1 MSNRSSSGSGA
12 DCSLSLDRIGRDGK
26 LSLRFARRGLRT
38 DLVRSS
44 FTLPL
49 QVLAPLALE
58 DGSAYLSLL
67 NPTGGVLGGDR
78 LTTEIVLDP
87 GAHASL
93 TTPSATR
100 VYRADGLLAIHD
112 TVIRVG
118 EGATLEYFPDHLIP
132 HPGAALRQSLRVE
145 IAVGGRA
152 LLWEA
157 MACGR
162 VARNERWK
170 FREVVSDTEVLV
182 RGKPA
187 WLSRTK
193 INPDEL
199 SPERLGVAEVYA
211 YNGSLAILAD
221 GFTLWPQLIAEIN
234 RELAAFPEVHAGVS
248 KLAGDGCLVRLLAN
262 SAIDLT
268 GMSAA
273 LWTVA
278 RALVLDLPALES
290 RKY

>member
-12 DCSLSLDRIGRDGK
+12 DCSLSLDRIGRDGR
-26 LSLRFARRGLRT
+26 LSLRFARHGSRT

-49 QVLAPLALE
+49 QVLAPLAME
-58 DGSAYLSLL
+58 DGSAYVLLL
-67 NPTGGVLGGDR
+67 NPTGGILGGDR
-78 LTTEIVLDP
+78 LTTEIVLEP

-100 VYRADGLLAIHD
+100 VYRADNLLAIQD
-112 TVIRVG
+112 TVIRMG
-118 EGATLEYFPDHLIP
+118 EGAILEYFPDHLIP

-145 IAVGGRA
+145 IAAGGRA

-182 RGKPA
+182 RGNPV

-193 INPDEL
+193 INPDAL
-199 SPERLGVAEVYA
+199 SPQRPGVAEAYA
-211 YNGSLAILAD
+211 YSGSLAILAD
-221 GFTLWPQLIAEIN
+221 GFTQWPQLIAEIN
-234 RELAAFPEVHAGVS
+234 HELAAFPEVHGGVS
-248 KLAGDGCLVRLLAN
+248 KLTGDGCLVRLLAN

-278 RALVLDLPALES
+278 RELVLDLPALES

>member
-1 MSNRSSSGSGA
+1 VSNRSSSGSGA

-26 LSLRFARRGLRT
+26 LSLCFARRGPRT
-38 DLVRSS
+38 QLVRSS

-49 QVLAPLALE
+49 QVLAPLNME
-58 DGSAYLSLL
+58 DGAVYLSLL

-78 LTTEIVLDP
+78 LTTEIALEA
-87 GAHASL
+87 GAHAIL

-100 VYRADGLLAIHD
+100 VYRADDRLAIQD
-112 TVIRVG
+112 TAICMG

-145 IAVGGRA
+145 IATHARA
-152 LLWEA
+152 LLWDA

-170 FREVVSDTEVLV
+170 FREIVSDIEVLV
-182 RGKPA
+182 RGKTV

-193 INPDEL
+193 INPDAL
-199 SPERLGVAEVYA
+199 SPERIGVAEAYA
-211 YNGSLAILAD
+211 YSGSLAILAD
-221 GFTLWPQLIAEIN
+221 GFTQWPQLIAEVN
-234 RELAAFPEVHAGVS
+234 ERFAAFPEVHGGVS
-248 KLAGDGCLVRLLAN
+248 KLAGEGCLVRLWAN
-262 SAIDLT
+262 SAIELT
-268 GMSAA
+268 GIGAA
-273 LWTVA
+273 LWAVA
-278 RALVLDLPALES
+278 RALVLGLPPLES

>member
-1 MSNRSSSGSGA
+1 LN
-12 DCSLSLDRIGRDGK
+12 LDRIGRDGK
-26 LSLRFARRGLRT
+26 LSLRFARRGSRT
-38 DLVRSS
+38 DLVGSS

-49 QVLAPLALE
+49 QVLAPLPME

-78 LTTEIVLDP
+78 LTTEIVLEP

-93 TTPSATR
+93 TTPSASR
-100 VYRADGLLAIHD
+100 VYRADDLPAMQD
-112 TVIRVG
+112 TVIHVG

-145 IAVGGRA
+145 IAAGGRA
-152 LLWEA
+152 LVWDA

-170 FREVVSDTEVLV
+170 FREIVSEVEILV
-182 RGKPA
+182 CGKPT

-193 INPDEL
+193 IDPDAL
-199 SPERLGVAEVYA
+199 SPERLGISEAYA
-211 YNGSLAILAD
+211 YSGSLAILAD
-221 GFTLWPQLIAEIN
+221 GFTRWPQLVAEIN
-234 RELAAFPEVHAGVS
+234 RELAAFPEVHGGVS

-262 SAIDLT
+262 SAIHLT
-268 GMSAA
+268 AMCTS
-273 LWTVA
+273 LWNVG
-278 RALVLDLPALES
+278 RALVLDLPAFDS

>member
-1 MSNRSSSGSGA
+1 MN
-12 DCSLSLDRIGRDGK
+12 LDRTGRDGK
-26 LSLRFARRGLRT
+26 LSLRFARRGSRT

-49 QVLAPLALE
+49 QVLAPLAME

-78 LTTEIVLDP
+78 LTSEIVLEA
-87 GAHASL
+87 GAHGCL

-100 VYRADGLLAIHD
+100 VYRTDSLPAMLD
-112 TVIRVG
+112 TVMRVG
-118 EGATLEYFPDHLIP
+118 EGATIEYFPDHLIP

-145 IAVGGRA
+145 IAAGGRA

-162 VARNERWK
+162 VAREERWQ
-170 FREVVSDTEVLV
+170 FREIVSEVEILV
-182 RGKPA
+182 CGKPV

-193 INPDEL
+193 IDPAAFA
-199 SPERLGVAEVYA
+199 PQRPGAAEAYA
-211 YNGSLAILAD
+211 YSGSLAILAD
-221 GFTLWPQLIAEIN
+221 GFTRWPQLIAEMN
-234 RELAAFPEVHAGVS
+234 RKLVAFPEVHAGVS

-262 SAIDLT
+262 SAIHLT
-268 GMSAA
+268 GMCTS
-273 LWTVA
+273 LWAVG
-278 RALVLDLPALES
+278 RAVVLDLPAFES

>member
-26 LSLRFARRGLRT
+26 LSLRFARRGSRT

-49 QVLAPLALE
+49 QVLAPLAME

-67 NPTGGVLGGDR
+67 NPTGGVLAGDR

-100 VYRADGLLAIHD
+100 VYRADDLLAIQD
-112 TVIRVG
+112 TVIRMG

-145 IAVGGRA
+145 IAAGGRA
-152 LLWEA
+152 FLWDA

-162 VARNERWK
+162 VAREERWK
-170 FREVVSDTEVLV
+170 FREIVSVIEVLV

-187 WLSRTK
+187 WLTRTK
-193 INPDEL
+193 INPDTFT
-199 SPERLGVAEVYA
+199 PEQPGAAEAYA
-211 YNGSLAILAD
+211 YSGSLAILAD
-221 GFTLWPQLIAEIN
+221 GYTRWPRLIAEMN
-234 RELAAFPEVHAGVS
+234 KEFAVFPQVHGGVS

-262 SAIDLT
+262 TAVDLT
-268 GMSAA
+268 GMKSR
-273 LWTVA
+273 LWVVA
-278 RALVLDLPALES
+278 RALVLDLPAFAS